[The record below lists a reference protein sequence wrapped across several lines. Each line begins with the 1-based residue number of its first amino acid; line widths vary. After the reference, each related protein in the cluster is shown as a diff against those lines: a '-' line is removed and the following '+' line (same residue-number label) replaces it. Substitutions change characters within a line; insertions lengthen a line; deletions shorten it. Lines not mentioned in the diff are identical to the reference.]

1 MITILL
7 RTTLIYF
14 FILLIMKF
22 MGKREIGQLSL
33 FDLVVLLLIA
43 DISIASISEDTKIF
57 FTYCMAI
64 IIISVIQK
72 ILAKLSLKIPFI
84 RKIFDGQE
92 SIIIL
97 NGKLNI
103 KEMQKQS
110 YSMDDLLIQVRL
122 KNVGSLSEVKHLFLE
137 TNGEISIFKFS
148 NNVMSA
154 SGSNRNYSSLVT
166 NQNKECDPFPVIV
179 SGKIVQKNLKI
190 LNISSEKVNKD
201 VTQRKM
207 KVEDIY
213 YAQYEDG
220 KLFIMDTL

>member
-1 MITILL
+1 MVTILL

-57 FTYCMAI
+57 FTYCIAI
-64 IIISVIQK
+64 IIISIIQK

-122 KNVGSLSEVKHLFLE
+122 KNITSLSEIKHLFLE
-137 TNGEISIFKFS
+137 TNGEVSVFKFS

-154 SGSNRNYSSLVT
+154 SGSNRNYSSLV
-166 NQNKECDPFPVIV
+166 NYQNTECDPFPVIV
-179 SGKIVQKNLKI
+179 SGKIVQRNLKI

-201 VTQRKM
+201 VSQRKM

-213 YAQYEDG
+213 YAQYENG